1 MRTTILAASLMLAAV
16 PLAAQ
21 SSISIAPTG
30 DPLNGFG
37 KPSIATFGQ
46 TFTAPTTGSLLQG
59 FQFYLA
65 NDVEDGGNGG
75 FLNFRG
81 YIMAWDAA
89 NGHATGPVLF
99 SSAARTGNPLDTYST
114 AFSMFG
120 IPGGVTLNPG
130 GAYVAFLSASG
141 LTPTGNPD
149 FALENMEAGAAYA
162 GGQWVYNDNGDDSA
176 SLSTTTWNNA
186 DGDQDAAFSAQFAQ
200 AAVTTPEPSEFVL
213 LASGLS
219 GLAGILKLR
228 RRRVLSA

>member
-1 MRTTILAASLMLAAV
+1 MRTTILAASLMLAAA

-46 TFTAPTTGSLLQG
+46 TFTAPTGSVLQS

-65 NDVEDGGNGG
+65 NDADDGGNGG

-81 YIMAWDAA
+81 YVMAWDAV

-99 SSAARTGNPLDTYST
+99 SSVARTGNPLDTYST
-114 AFSMFG
+114 AFSTFG
-120 IPGGVTLNPG
+120 IPGGTTLNPG

-141 LTPTGNPD
+141 LAPTGNPA
-149 FALENMEAGAAYA
+149 FAFENMEAGAAYA
-162 GGQWVYNDNGDDSA
+162 GGQWVYNDNGDDFA

-186 DGDQDAAFSAQFAQ
+186 FGDQDAAFNAQFTQ
-200 AAVTTPEPSEFVL
+200 AGVTTAPEPSELVL
-213 LASGLS
+213 MVSGLS
-219 GLAGILKLR
+219 GLAGIVRLR
-228 RRRVLSA
+228 RRRVVSA